1 MRPITA
7 LILAGFLIGSPVAAQ
22 THTTSGHP
30 AALPGKGSEP
40 MGAYQVRAYGAFR
53 LFMQKQDYSPK
64 VSLGDARATG
74 ATDGVG
80 AVSGLRGEITLID
93 GRYVVSY
100 GGGCKGE
107 CPSPHSET
115 AGLLGTG
122 QVRSWHH
129 PILVPERLVGKA
141 LEDFITA
148 QAKAKG
154 IDLEKPFP
162 LRLKGTLVDVQM
174 HVIEA
179 PNAGFTGHGSKVRM
193 AKQDE
198 FGYAE
203 IAGDVVGFYA
213 PSTMHGILTHPG
225 ELFHF
230 HWIDPAHTRT
240 AHLDAFGMEKGA
252 ELLLPKD

>member
-1 MRPITA
+1 MRPTTA
-7 LILAGFLIGSPVAAQ
+7 LVLAGFLIGSPVAAQ
-22 THTTSGHP
+22 NHNTSGHP
-30 AALPGKGSEP
+30 AAPPGTGSEP
-40 MGAYQVRAYGAFR
+40 MGNYQVRAYGAFR

-64 VSLGDARATG
+64 VGLGDARATG

-100 GGGCKGE
+100 GGGCKEE
-107 CPSPHSET
+107 CPLPHSET

-122 QVRSWHH
+122 RVRSWHS

-141 LEDFITA
+141 LEDFITR

-154 IDLEKPFP
+154 IDVEKPFP

-198 FGYAE
+198 FSHPE
-203 IAGDVVGFYA
+203 ITGDVVGFYA

-230 HWIDPAHTRT
+230 HWIDVPRTRT

>member
-1 MRPITA
+1 MRPATA
-7 LILAGFLIGSPVAAQ
+7 FILTGFLIGSPVAAQ
-22 THTTSGHP
+22 PHNTSGHN
-30 AALPGKGSEP
+30 AASPGTGSEP

-64 VSLGDARATG
+64 VSLEDARTTG

-80 AVSGLRGEITLID
+80 AASGLRGEITLID

-107 CPSPHSET
+107 CPSPHTEA

-122 QVRSWHH
+122 QVKNWHS

-141 LEDFITA
+141 LEDFVTA
-148 QAKAKG
+148 RAKAKG
-154 IDLEKPFP
+154 IDLERPFP
-162 LRLKGTLVDVQM
+162 VRLKGTLVDVQM

-179 PNAGFTGHGSKVRM
+179 PNPAFTGHGSKMRM

-198 FGYAE
+198 FTHAQ
-203 IAGDVVGFYA
+203 IAGEIVGIYA
-213 PSTMHGILTHPG
+213 PSTMHGIVTHPG
-225 ELFHF
+225 ERFHF
-230 HWIDPAHTRT
+230 HWIDVTRTRT